1 MKLKWLLLVTLY
13 TSQYIPTTF
22 FIQTVP
28 VFMRQQN
35 MSLGEIGF
43 LGLLVI
49 PSALKFLWSPLV
61 DRYHLPKLGHY
72 RGWIICLQSLLVMT
86 LLVAAT
92 LNVQTGITGLIV
104 CMFLA
109 FLFSG
114 SQDIATDA
122 LAVNLLSPQERG
134 IGNSIQAS
142 GNFFG
147 AIIGGGAAL
156 ILLERVGFS
165 QILVLMAI
173 SLLLCLIPIL
183 LYQERSLTTATN
195 SSQSYFQP
203 FLRFFS
209 RPHIGFWLLTILLY
223 MISENVSGTLIRPL
237 LVDRRLSLSDIGW
250 LLGIASYVARIVA
263 ALIAGVLITRWGRKR
278 SLIVFGIIA
287 NLATLSYIL
296 PAIGVADP
304 AILYSICML
313 VSGLQSMAYTALLT
327 AMMDRSNPA
336 TAGTDYTT
344 QISAVFI
351 GIVVTSVLSG
361 VIADRIGYALT
372 ILVSTAVSLFSV
384 LLIPRAYQATSQ
396 NQS

>member
-1 MKLKWLLLVTLY
+1 
-13 TSQYIPTTF
+13 
-22 FIQTVP
+22 
-28 VFMRQQN
+28 
-35 MSLGEIGF
+35 
-43 LGLLVI
+43 
-49 PSALKFLWSPLV
+49 
-61 DRYHLPKLGHY
+61 
-72 RGWIICLQSLLVMT
+72 
-86 LLVAAT
+86 
-92 LNVQTGITGLIV
+92 
-104 CMFLA
+104 
-109 FLFSG
+109 
-114 SQDIATDA
+114 
-122 LAVNLLSPQERG
+122 
-134 IGNSIQAS
+134 
-142 GNFFG
+142 
-147 AIIGGGAAL
+147 
-156 ILLERVGFS
+156 
-165 QILVLMAI
+165 
-173 SLLLCLIPIL
+173 
-183 LYQERSLTTATN
+183 
-195 SSQSYFQP
+195 
-203 FLRFFS
+203 
-209 RPHIGFWLLTILLY
+209 
-223 MISENVSGTLIRPL
+223 MISENVSGMLIRPL

>member
-61 DRYHLPKLGHY
+61 DRYSLPKLGHY

-142 GNFFG
+142 GNFLG

-173 SLLLCLIPIL
+173 ALLLCLIPIL

-195 SSQSYFQP
+195 SIQSYFHP

-209 RPHIGFWLLTILLY
+209 RPHMGFWLLTILLY

-304 AILYSICML
+304 VILYSICML

-351 GIVVTSVLSG
+351 GIVITSVLSG

-396 NQS
+396 N